1 MTTIRDFANEK
12 GCTVQNIYK
21 LIKRYSSNLDG
32 HIQKIGSKTFLD
44 DYAQMFLSSYITPK
58 STVASNNELM
68 DEINRLRGLLSEAD
82 HKNSELIAQNSQLL
96 LEAQNFNFKQLLLE
110 QDINNLEEEN
120 NSLKTQCEALEKDRD
135 NYQKAN
141 QDLNDKLLKS
151 SWEIQD
157 LEKEVSKR
165 DEASWF
171 RRLTKKW

>member
-1 MTTIRDFANEK
+1 MITIRDFANEK
-12 GCTVQNIYK
+12 GCTVQNVYK
-21 LIKRYSSNLDG
+21 LIKKYSSNLDG
-32 HIQKIGSKTFLD
+32 HVRKVGSKTFLD

-82 HKNSELIAQNSQLL
+82 HKNSELIAQNSELL

-110 QDINNLEEEN
+110 QDINTLEEEKK
-120 NSLKTQCEALEKDRD
+120 SLQLQCEALEKDRD

-165 DEASWF
+165 DEANWIQ
-171 RRLTKKW
+171 RLFKKW

>member
-12 GCTVQNIYK
+12 GCTVQNVYK

-44 DYAQMFLSSYITPK
+44 DYAQMFLGSYITPK
-58 STVASNNELM
+58 STVASNSELM

-96 LEAQNFNFKQLLLE
+96 LETQNFDFKRLLLE

-120 NSLKTQCEALEKDRD
+120 NNLKSQCESVEKERD
-135 NYQKAN
+135 AYQSAN
-141 QDLNDKLLKS
+141 QELNDLLLKS
-151 SWEIQD
+151 AWEIQD
-157 LEKEVSKR
+157 LEKEISKR